1 MSPVWPD
8 ITSRHRLAELSVID
22 FRRRRHASRTST
34 QGDKSAKLRNPSRI
48 ARQLIIGSAFAIPG
62 AVAGLLLGLF
72 PHPVVN
78 AALALIGA
86 LAGLAIGAWIER
98 S

>member
-1 MSPVWPD
+1 MPS
-8 ITSRHRLAELSVID
+8 IAHRIRSRESIAAD
-22 FRRRRHASRTST
+22 P
-34 QGDKSAKLRNPSRI
+34 GDERVRNPSRL

-62 AVAGLLLGLF
+62 AIAGLLVGLF

-98 S
+98 T

>member
-1 MSPVWPD
+1 
-8 ITSRHRLAELSVID
+8 
-22 FRRRRHASRTST
+22 
-34 QGDKSAKLRNPSRI
+34 
-48 ARQLIIGSAFAIPG
+48 
-62 AVAGLLLGLF
+62 LLLGLF